1 MFLLLCFTAKSFI
14 TSVIVAKNTLTSQ
27 RSGIEMLGSGMYTI
41 PMRSRIKFH
50 CIQVLLKIASAEGF
64 VPLVPPASAADV

>member
-1 MFLLLCFTAKSFI
+1 MVKKKKRKTEKKSEMFLLLCFTAKSFT
-14 TSVIVAKNTLTSQ
+14 TSFRVAENTLTSQ

-50 CIQVLLKIASAEGF
+50 CIQVLLNCFS
-64 VPLVPPASAADV
+64 